1 MQDRDGEKCRSEIL
15 EEARTMGSSAQ
26 VEGLILARNMNMSS
40 VKHEMFGFLPKP
52 YYSDTLI
59 AVTSTKSMMGHLLP
73 Q

>member
-1 MQDRDGEKCRSEIL
+1 
-15 EEARTMGSSAQ
+15 MGSSAQ